1 MMHYQKL
8 FWCYFLAI
16 NVVAF
21 GLFGIDKYKARHN
34 RWRIKEATLWLA
46 ALLGGGAG
54 AFAAMRLFR
63 HKTQHMLF
71 VIGVPALA
79 IAHGVLIVWLYW
91 HG

>member
-1 MMHYQKL
+1 MLNIHHL

-34 RWRIKEATLWLA
+34 HWRIKESTLWLA
-46 ALLGGGAG
+46 TLLGGGAG

-71 VIGVPALA
+71 VIGVPALTL
-79 IAHGVLIVWLYW
+79 AHGVFIYWLYRQ
-91 HG
+91 G